1 MRRHVQYGSRDLP
14 SRCGGSGTL
23 YGHFVDYTRCFLYA
37 DINRPMSK
45 RKARI
50 PRRKAVFFFRS
61 KLTLPEGEGPS
72 SRSKLGRTVTAGLH
86 ASRDSLYRT
95 ARGQRQHRP
104 RGGPR
109 VGPWT
114 CCRSYVRSAGTTRS
128 SAMGGVPARPTTT
141 GANASGVLAIRR
153 CLLHGSTCSLCAIF
167 SLILKAKWNERPQRD
182 ARQDASHDGR
192 RRAPGSDPPARRLR
206 EQ

>member
-104 RGGPR
+104 RGGPLDLL
-109 VGPWT
+109 PQL
-114 CCRSYVRSAGTTRS
+114 CPICRNHTIIG
-128 SAMGGVPARPTTT
+128 
-141 GANASGVLAIRR
+141 
-153 CLLHGSTCSLCAIF
+153 H
-167 SLILKAKWNERPQRD
+167 
-182 ARQDASHDGR
+182 GR
-192 RRAPGSDPPARRLR
+192 RSRPAHDDWRQRIWGPGNSALLAPRKHLLPLR
-206 EQ
+206 HI

>member
-61 KLTLPEGEGPS
+61 KLTLPEGE
-72 SRSKLGRTVTAGLH
+72 
-86 ASRDSLYRT
+86 SRDSLYRT